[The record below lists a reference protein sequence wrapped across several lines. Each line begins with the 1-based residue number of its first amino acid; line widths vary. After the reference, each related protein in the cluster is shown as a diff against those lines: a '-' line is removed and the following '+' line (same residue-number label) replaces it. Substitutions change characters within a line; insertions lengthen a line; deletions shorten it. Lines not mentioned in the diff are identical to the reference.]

1 MYGPRALASMA
12 AVLVVFAG
20 AIYFITASV
29 FSTLWQTALCA
40 VILQLGYFGC
50 IVFLVRREQLD
61 RQKNL
66 KDASGASRGAEGLR
80 GDDLRANPASKLHIG
95 DRS

>member
-1 MYGPRALASMA
+1 MYGPRALVSMA

-20 AIYFITASV
+20 ATYFRTASS
-29 FSTLWQTALCA
+29 FTTLWQTALCA
-40 VILQLGYFGC
+40 VILQLGYFAC
-50 IVFLVRREQLD
+50 VVFLVRREQVD

-66 KDASGASRGAEGLR
+66 GDAASQPRGPEAVR
-80 GDDLRANPASKLHIG
+80 GDDLHANPASKLHIG